1 MKLSFAC
8 PNCGHRLSVHIQ
20 EIDKLRAENANLKAA
35 NQALRAKLDQIQQ
48 DPFGGLF
55 GGLRGRT

>member
-1 MKLSFAC
+1 MKLTFEC

-20 EIDKLRAENANLKAA
+20 EIDTLRAENANLKAA
-35 NQALRAKLDQIQQ
+35 NQALKVKLDQIQ
-48 DPFGGLF
+48 DPFMGLF